1 MEVFIFV
8 VVIVGIVI
16 GVIAHY
22 ESKYT
27 KLDRLKKQYIVTL
40 LPTTS
45 SEKPKE
51 MRVADYSISRGGG
64 FFGGGGSPII
74 SLYDCNEKGEEIFLL
89 SWSGPFK
96 IEKYNE

>member
-64 FFGGGGSPII
+64 GSPII